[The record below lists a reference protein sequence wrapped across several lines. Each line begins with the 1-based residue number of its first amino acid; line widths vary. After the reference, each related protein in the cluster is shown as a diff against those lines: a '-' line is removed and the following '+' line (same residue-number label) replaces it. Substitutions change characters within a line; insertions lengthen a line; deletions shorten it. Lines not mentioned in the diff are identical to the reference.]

1 MAYRPGVSLRTRLI
15 QTFLGTMIAIL
26 ALLSVGLTAP
36 ADGPFT
42 IDLRPAFFSLDPQS
56 IAESR
61 AHAIGLDVDVK
72 FGSLHLHYKWTAI
85 PLAPPTTKTPG
96 TLL

>member
-1 MAYRPGVSLRTRLI
+1 
-15 QTFLGTMIAIL
+15 MIAL
-26 ALLSVGLTAP
+26 VALLSVGLTAP

-42 IDLRPAFFSLDPQS
+42 IDVRPAFLSLDPES

-85 PLAPPTTKTPG
+85 PLAPTSTKTPG